1 MFVRRVVLAACLSSS
16 LFAARLSTAGGLA
29 TVYANQSHL
38 MGSRAAGMG
47 GAYTALACDEAALHY
62 NVAGLGCAEH
72 SHLEL
77 VANAYMVQSYSLP
90 RALGEGQDLKATT
103 YHSIPSAV
111 GAVYIVS
118 RGEPETRRGRQA
130 FGFLVTVPASIS
142 LKSEPTNTASRN
154 YLTTSIRDD
163 VLAGDIGYA
172 YQLGTNLTL
181 GVSAGGLLRTSNT
194 TTAFLVTRPLALPG
208 VTGNEFVSASTEVE
222 TLAIGLRAKV
232 GVRWTPT
239 RSLAFGWQLT
249 TPTWDV
255 YGSYR
260 QSYNVATAT
269 LDASGPSIDATPVRF
284 SGASGAGFPLRF
296 AVGAAYLGKGYTL
309 SADASVNLPRSIKVA
324 SQVVPQRVAGLADAD
339 ASPITLER
347 VVQPNVALGA
357 EVRLTPEV
365 AVEVGA
371 FTDLSSVP
379 RTSTN
384 EDHLDMFGGSLA
396 LTLLGAQTRG
406 TFGLSFSYG
415 SAETRVASGAFTLDA
430 VSSAGSVTSTV
441 SRWNLIGMIG
451 SNYSF
456 LPDDVAA
463 KAMKKD
469 RDLSPP

>member
-1 MFVRRVVLAACLSSS
+1 MSVRPVVFAAWLTSSLLAARS
-16 LFAARLSTAGGLA
+16 ATAGGLA
-29 TVYANQSHL
+29 TVYDNQSHL

-77 VANAYMVQSYSLP
+77 VANAYMIQSYSLP

-118 RGEPETRRGRQA
+118 RGEPETRRGRQT

-142 LKSEPTNTASRN
+142 LKSEPTNAATRN

-163 VLAGDIGYA
+163 VLAGDLGYA
-172 YQLGTNLTL
+172 YQLGSNLTL
-181 GVSAGGLLRTSNT
+181 GASVGGLLRTSNT
-194 TTAFLVTRPLALPG
+194 TTAFLVTRPLAIPG
-208 VTGNEFVSASTEVE
+208 VAGNEFASASTEAE
-222 TLAIGLRAKV
+222 TFAIGLRAKV

-239 RSLAFGWQLT
+239 RALSFGWQLT
-249 TPTWDV
+249 TPTWDA
-255 YGSYR
+255 YGSYL
-260 QSYNVATAT
+260 QSYNVASAIVGT
-269 LDASGPSIDATPVRF
+269 SGPSIDARPERF
-284 SGASGAGFPLRF
+284 SGTSGAGFPLRF
-296 AVGAAYLGKGYTL
+296 AFGAAYLGKGYTL
-309 SADASVNLPRSIKVA
+309 SADASVNLPRSIKIA
-324 SQVVPQRVAGLADAD
+324 SRVVPQRIEGAPQSD
-339 ASPITLER
+339 ASPITIER

-357 EVRLTPEV
+357 EVRITPDV

-379 RTSTN
+379 RRSTK
-384 EDHLDMFGGSLA
+384 EDHIDMFGGSLA

-415 SAETRVASGAFTLDA
+415 SAETKVASGAFTLDE
-430 VSSAGSVTSTV
+430 VSSAGSATSTV

-469 RDLSPP
+469 RDLAPP

>member
-1 MFVRRVVLAACLSSS
+1 MLLRRVVPVAWLTLGLFTARSSS
-16 LFAARLSTAGGLA
+16 AGGLA
-29 TVYANQSHL
+29 TVYDNQSHL

-77 VANAYMVQSYSLP
+77 VANAYMIQSYSLP

-118 RGEPETRRGRQA
+118 RGEPETRRGRQT

-142 LKSEPTNTASRN
+142 LKSEPTNAASRN

-163 VLAGDIGYA
+163 VLAGDVGYA
-172 YQLGTNLTL
+172 YQLGSNLTL
-181 GVSAGGLLRTSNT
+181 GLSAGGLLRTSNT
-194 TTAFLVTRPLALPG
+194 ATAFLVTRPLAIPG
-208 VTGNEFVSASTEVE
+208 VAGNEFVSASTEAE
-222 TLAIGLRAKV
+222 TFAIGLRAKV
-232 GVRWTPT
+232 GVRWMPT
-239 RSLAFGWQLT
+239 RSLALGWQLT

-255 YGSYR
+255 HGTYR
-260 QSYNVATAT
+260 QSYNVASAT

-284 SGASGAGFPLRF
+284 SGTSGAGFPLRF
-296 AVGAAYLGKGYTL
+296 AFGAAYLGKGYTL
-309 SADASVNLPRSIKVA
+309 SADASVNLPRSIKIA
-324 SQVVPQRVAGLADAD
+324 SGVVPQRVDGAPRADA
-339 ASPITLER
+339 APITLER
-347 VVQPNVALGA
+347 LVQPNVNLGA
-357 EVRLTPEV
+357 EVRITPDV

-379 RTSTN
+379 RRSTN

-415 SAETRVASGAFTLDA
+415 AAETKVSSGAFTLDA
-430 VSSAGSVTSTV
+430 VSSAGSVASTV

-469 RDLSPP
+469 RDLAPP